1 MNFWIALE
9 YGAWAIAAALMLW
22 MLTDAIRVGT
32 EFSEDVLLSSEEG
45 HDELLREE
53 PPGAEP
59 GRS

>member
-22 MLTDAIRVGT
+22 MLTDAVRVGS

-53 PPGAEP
+53 HHEIDRGQ
-59 GRS
+59 S